1 MGNVV
6 RIVRKKSLSWQ
17 EILVQFL
24 TFKRADGRAP
34 RTLKDYQVHIEHFYR
49 TCPDA
54 WENPRSSVLAYLSR
68 YENPNTFNLR
78 HKDLKIWFDWLM
90 EEGLF
95 PGEQHPLRGIKKRK
109 YQNRVVDIPTDTLRA
124 LLDAPNTSTYVG
136 LRDKALMLLQVDT
149 GIRPGEAL
157 QLMETDF
164 DMVSLVVH
172 IPAHIAKTRERRSM
186 PFSATTAE
194 SLQRLLRVRPKDWEV
209 SPVFCSSS
217 GDSLSV
223 NSWGHIVREYSKKI
237 GATVTPYH
245 LRHCFALSFL
255 RNGGNVFSLQ
265 KLLGHSTLAMT
276 QKYLALS
283 MEDLKKAHAAASP
296 VNALLPKKKRLGKV
310 QS

>member
-6 RIVRKKSLSWQ
+6 RIVRKGSLSWQ
-17 EILVQFL
+17 ELLMQFL

-34 RTLKDYQVHIEHFYR
+34 RTLKDYQAHISHFYQ
-49 TCPDA
+49 TCPEA

-68 YENPNTFNLR
+68 YENPSTYNLR
-78 HKDLKIWFDWLM
+78 FAYFKVWFDWLM
-90 EEGLF
+90 TEGLF
-95 PGEQHPLRGIKKRK
+95 PGDRHPLAGLKKRK
-109 YQNRVVDIPTDTLRA
+109 PKGRVVNIPASTLKA
-124 LLDAPNTSTYVG
+124 LLAAPDTATYVG
-136 LRDKALMLLQVDT
+136 LRDRTLILLQVDT

-157 QLMETDF
+157 NLMETDL
-164 DMVSLVVH
+164 DMASLVVH

-194 SLQRLLRVRPKDWEV
+194 ALQKLLRVRPEEWEGA
-209 SPVFCSSS
+209 PVFCSSS
-217 GDSLSV
+217 GESMYPS
-223 NSWGHIVREYSKKI
+223 SWNHRVRGYAEKI
-237 GATVTPYH
+237 GADITPYH
-245 LRHCFALSFL
+245 LRHYFALSFL

-265 KLLGHSTLAMT
+265 KLLGHSTLTMT

-283 MEDLKKAHAAASP
+283 MEDLQKAHAVASP